1 MTSLVSIF
9 TSKELMNMSS
19 SYDTNGELI
28 NNSNNIIKTL
38 KSHENAINRKNAA
51 IKQVIKQI
59 DNWKNNC
66 IRKESNRCLYRI
78 ICYQTIWIN
87 YYSTPNK
94 NVGWALSLSLLK
106 NRLSLK
112 LVPLNKLQP
121 VLSKIRFTARIRG
134 YELAINSASDVYIC

>member
-59 DNWKNNC
+59 DN
-66 IRKESNRCLYRI
+66 
-78 ICYQTIWIN
+78 
-87 YYSTPNK
+87 
-94 NVGWALSLSLLK
+94 
-106 NRLSLK
+106 
-112 LVPLNKLQP
+112 
-121 VLSKIRFTARIRG
+121 
-134 YELAINSASDVYIC
+134 